1 MNIERASKRKIPR
14 KFQLPWGKGMITEEA
29 AIKCS
34 ITIHGS
40 TESWEPTVQLLEFE
54 SGEKAIRF
62 CVYGNGRLRR
72 MPLILDK
79 EQATKLALEINK
91 SRKLRSMIMI
101 LGKNPEASPK

>member
-1 MNIERASKRKIPR
+1 MKIEKASERKIPR

-34 ITIHGS
+34 ISIHGS

-54 SGEKAIRF
+54 NGEKAIRF

-79 EQATKLALEINK
+79 EQATNLALEINK
-91 SRKLRSMIMI
+91 NRKLRSMITI
-101 LGKNPEASPK
+101 LGKQS

>member
-34 ITIHGS
+34 ISINGS

-54 SGEKAIRF
+54 NGEKAIRF
-62 CVYGNGRLRR
+62 CVYGDGRLRR

-79 EQATKLALEINK
+79 EQAKRLALEIDKN
-91 SRKLRSMIMI
+91 RKLRSMIMV
-101 LGKNPEASPK
+101 LGKNHAESSK

>member
-34 ITIHGS
+34 ISIHGS
-40 TESWEPTVQLLEFE
+40 TESWEPTIQLLEFE

-79 EQATKLALEINK
+79 EQAKRLALEIDKN
-91 SRKLRSMIMI
+91 RKLRSMIMI
-101 LGKNPEASPK
+101 LRNKPKASPK

>member
-34 ITIHGS
+34 ISIQGS

-54 SGEKAIRF
+54 SGEMAIRF

-79 EQATKLALEINK
+79 EQATRLALEINK
-91 SRKLRSMIMI
+91 NGKLKSMVKM
-101 LGKNPEASPK
+101 LGK